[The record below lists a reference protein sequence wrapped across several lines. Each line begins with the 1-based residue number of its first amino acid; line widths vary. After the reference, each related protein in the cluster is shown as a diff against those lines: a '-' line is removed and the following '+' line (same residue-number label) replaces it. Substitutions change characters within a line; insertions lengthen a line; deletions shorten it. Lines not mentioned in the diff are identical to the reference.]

1 MHEVTGIGMTI
12 RDKLT
17 GIGTTTMGGIT
28 SNSMRMLERS
38 VDYLWTKQAAHLD
51 NIANAET
58 PGYKVKTVTFE
69 KRFAQQLKAAERHGH
84 TRTKTRRAIENA
96 RWDVVEDEEVT
107 RMDENGVN
115 VLEQSLEA
123 VRTAYQM
130 QYTLQAINKDF
141 TTLNTAITG

>member
-1 MHEVTGIGMTI
+1 MD
-12 RDKLT
+12 RLT

-28 SNSMRMLERS
+28 SNSMRMLEKS
-38 VDYLWTKQAAHLD
+38 VDYLWAKQAAHLD

-69 KRFAQQLKAAERHGH
+69 KEFEDRLIEAESRGH
-84 TRTKTRRAIENA
+84 TRTKTRRAIEESQ
-96 RWDVVEDEEVT
+96 WEVEDDEEVT

-130 QYTLQAINKDF
+130 QYTLQSINNDLTTLGKAIN
-141 TTLNTAITG
+141 G

>member
-1 MHEVTGIGMTI
+1 M
-12 RDKLT
+12 DKLT

-28 SNSMRMLERS
+28 SNSMRMLEKS
-38 VDYLWTKQAAHLD
+38 VDYLWAKQAAHLD

-58 PGYKVKTVTFE
+58 PGYKVKTVLFE
-69 KRFAQQLKAAERHGH
+69 KKFEKKLRAAERDGH
-84 TRTKTRRAIENA
+84 SRAKTRAAIEGA
-96 RWDVVEDEEVT
+96 DWRVEEDTEVT

-130 QYTLQAINKDF
+130 QYTLQAINNEF
-141 TTLNTAITG
+141 TTLGRAING

>member
-1 MHEVTGIGMTI
+1 MD
-12 RDKLT
+12 RLT

-28 SNSMRMLERS
+28 SNSMRMLEKS
-38 VDYLWTKQAAHLD
+38 VDYLWAKQAAHLD

-58 PGYKVKTVTFE
+58 PNYRVKTVTFE
-69 KRFAQQLKAAERHGH
+69 KKFETRLKAAERHGH
-84 TRTKTRRAIENA
+84 TRTKTRRAIEDA
-96 RWDVVEDEEVT
+96 RWQVEDDEEVT
-107 RMDENGVN
+107 RMDQNGVN

-141 TTLNTAITG
+141 TTLGSAIKG

>member
-1 MHEVTGIGMTI
+1 MRTV
-12 RDKLT
+12 DQLT

-28 SNSMRMLERS
+28 SNSMRLLEKS
-38 VDYLWTKQAAHLD
+38 VDYLWAKQAAHLD

-69 KRFAQQLKAAERHGH
+69 KKFEARLREAERRGH
-84 TRTKTRRAIENA
+84 TRAKTRQVIEQA
-96 RWDVVEDEEVT
+96 GWEVEDDEEVT
-107 RMDENGVN
+107 RMDQNGVN

-130 QYTLQAINKDF
+130 QYTLQAINNDF
-141 TTLNTAITG
+141 STLGRAING

>member
-1 MHEVTGIGMTI
+1 M
-12 RDKLT
+12 DKLT

-28 SNSMRMLERS
+28 SNSMRMLEKS
-38 VDYLWTKQAAHLD
+38 VDYLWAKQAAHLD

-58 PGYKVKTVTFE
+58 PGYKVKTVSFE
-69 KRFAQQLKAAERHGH
+69 KKFEDRLKAAERNGH
-84 TRTKTRRAIENA
+84 SRTKTRHAIKTAGWE
-96 RWDVVEDEEVT
+96 VEEDSEVT

-130 QYTLQAINKDF
+130 QYTLQAINNDF
-141 TTLNTAITG
+141 STLGRAING

>member
-1 MHEVTGIGMTI
+1 MHD
-12 RDKLT
+12 RLT

-28 SNSMRMLERS
+28 SNSMRMLEKS
-38 VDYLWTKQAAHLD
+38 VDYLWAKQAAHLD

-58 PGYKVKTVTFE
+58 PGYKVKTVSFE
-69 KRFAQQLKAAERHGH
+69 KKFEDRLRAAERHGH
-84 TRTKTRRAIENA
+84 TRTKTRRAIEQA
-96 RWDVVEDEEVT
+96 WWEVDDDDEVT

-130 QYTLQAINKDF
+130 QYTLKAINDDF
-141 TTLNTAITG
+141 TTLGKAING

>member
-1 MHEVTGIGMTI
+1 M
-12 RDKLT
+12 DKLT

-28 SNSMRMLERS
+28 SNSMRMLEKS
-38 VDYLWTKQAAHLD
+38 VDYLWAKQAAHLD

-58 PGYKVKTVTFE
+58 PGYKVKTVLFE
-69 KRFAQQLKAAERHGH
+69 KKFEKKLRAAERDGH
-84 TRTKTRRAIENA
+84 SRAKTRAAIEGA
-96 RWDVVEDEEVT
+96 DWRVEEDTEVT

-130 QYTLQAINKDF
+130 QYTLQAINTDF
-141 TTLNTAITG
+141 TTLGRAING

>member
-1 MHEVTGIGMTI
+1 M
-12 RDKLT
+12 DKLT

-28 SNSMRMLERS
+28 SNSMRMLEKS
-38 VDYLWTKQAAHLD
+38 VDYLWAKQAAHLD

-58 PGYKVKTVTFE
+58 PNYRVKTVTFE
-69 KRFAQQLKAAERHGH
+69 KKFETQLKAAERHGH
-84 TRTKTRRAIENA
+84 TRTKTRKAIESA
-96 RWDVVEDEEVT
+96 RWQVEDDDEVT
-107 RMDENGVN
+107 RMDQNGVN

-141 TTLNTAITG
+141 TTLGSAIKG